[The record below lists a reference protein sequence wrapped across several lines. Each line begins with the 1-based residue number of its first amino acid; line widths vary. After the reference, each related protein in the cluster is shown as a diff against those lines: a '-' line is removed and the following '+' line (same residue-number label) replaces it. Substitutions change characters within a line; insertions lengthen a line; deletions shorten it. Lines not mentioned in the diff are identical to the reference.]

1 MSKEKVPE
9 EDLNLPYFH
18 GALMIQDADQLL
30 VNDGD
35 FMVTMKLQID
45 INKLQFYLAVRLK
58 KGIRRYEIKRLPGSA
73 KLGSRSK
80 ETIDKLIN
88 SLKTDVLEIKG
99 EKIVLK
105 RAIAKGKFQLMHK
118 DVIFK
123 KKIGAGAYG
132 TVYRGRLVKT
142 NEVIAVK
149 KLDPESAD
157 EDGLAEMMK
166 EARVMQLY
174 DHPNIV
180 KFHGFILDD
189 LPYLL
194 VLEFCN
200 GGSVEDRL
208 RDKGS
213 RLTVPTR
220 VHYTYMAAC
229 GMDYLHKKGCI
240 HRDIA
245 SRNCLI
251 HRGIVK
257 MADFGMCRATT
268 VYKMDMS
275 KPCNVR
281 WLAPEVWD
289 NGETRF
295 NTDVYAFGIMMWE
308 FFEIPYATPYAEM
321 KAGQV
326 KRKTRTGYRLPPPAA
341 MPKEVGD
348 IMKECCQPA
357 ADKRPNAEKL
367 KEMLEEVDK
376 KQNTTE
382 TTHSSSLAAPVS
394 TEPTAK
400 SNIASKI
407 DNGALKK
414 KAEKEKKKSRD
425 SKG

>member
-1 MSKEKVPE
+1 M
-9 EDLNLPYFH
+9 N
-18 GALMIQDADQLL
+18 QDADQLL

-58 KGIRRYEIKRLPGSA
+58 KGIRRYEIKRTPGAA
-73 KLGSRSK
+73 KCGSRSK
-80 ETIDKLIN
+80 ETIEKLIV
-88 SLKTDVLEIKG
+88 SMQKDTLEIKG

-200 GGSVEDRL
+200 GGAVEDRL
-208 RDKGS
+208 REKGS
-213 RLTVPTR
+213 RITPKTR
-220 VHYTYMAAC
+220 VHYTYMASC

-245 SRNCLI
+245 ARNCLI
-251 HRGIVK
+251 HKGVVK
-257 MADFGMCRATT
+257 MADFGMCRATS
-268 VYKMDMS
+268 VYKMDMT

-289 NGETRF
+289 SGETRF
-295 NTDVYAFGIMMWE
+295 NTDVFAFGIMMWE

-326 KRKTRTGYRLPPPAA
+326 KRKTRTGYRLAPPAA
-341 MPKEVGD
+341 MPKDIGD
-348 IMKECCQPA
+348 IMRDCCLPA
-357 ADKRPNAEKL
+357 ADKRPTAERL
-367 KEMLEEVDK
+367 RELLEEVEK
-376 KQNTTE
+376 KLTITE
-382 TTHSSSLAAPVS
+382 TTHSASLAVAPPTS
-394 TEPTAK
+394 AEP
-400 SNIASKI
+400 SKL
-407 DNGALKK
+407 DAPTTGDPKK
-414 KAEKEKKKSRD
+414 KQQQQKTPKQNKKDSRN
-425 SKG
+425 SKQG

>member
-1 MSKEKVPE
+1 MASKDKVPE

-18 GALMIQDADQLL
+18 GALMNIDADQLL

-35 FMVTMKLQID
+35 FMVTMKLQVD
-45 INKLQFYLAVRLK
+45 INKLQFYLAVRLR
-58 KGIRRYEIKRLPGSA
+58 KGIRRYEIRRTANAAKIGTRSA
-73 KLGSRSK
+73 GNI
-80 ETIDKLIN
+80 EKLIN
-88 SLKTDVLEIKG
+88 SLKTEPIEVKG
-99 EKIVLK
+99 EKVILK

-149 KLDPESAD
+149 KLDPEGAD
-157 EDGLAEMMK
+157 QDGLAEMMK

-200 GGSVEDRL
+200 GGAVEDRL
-208 RDKGS
+208 IEKGS
-213 RLTVPTR
+213 KLSVPTR
-220 VHYTYMAAC
+220 ISYTYMASC
-229 GMDYLHKKGCI
+229 GMDYLHKKNCI

-257 MADFGMCRATT
+257 MADFGMCRAQS
-268 VYKMDMS
+268 VYKMDMT
-275 KPCNVR
+275 KPCNLR

-289 NGETRF
+289 TAETRF

-308 FFEIPYATPYAEM
+308 FFEVPYTTPYDM

-326 KRKTRTGYRLPPPAA
+326 KRKTRAGYRLPPPAI
-341 MPKEVGD
+341 MPPEVAD
-348 IMKECCQPA
+348 IMKECWQ
-357 ADKRPNAEKL
+357 ADAEKRPNAEKL
-367 KEMLEEVDK
+367 KEMLEEIGK
-376 KQNTTE
+376 KMPDT
-382 TTHSSSLAAPVS
+382 S
-394 TEPTAK
+394 
-400 SNIASKI
+400 IASIAPSAVDTIPKSKTVSPNTKSKI
-407 DNGALKK
+407 KK
-414 KAEKEKKKSRD
+414 PN
-425 SKG
+425 